1 MMYEL
6 RHRWRDGRTHVVFE
20 PLELLEKLA
29 ALIPPPRFNLV
40 RYHGVLAPGAR
51 RRAEVVP
58 SDSGAEDLQ
67 ITDVRIAGVHNL
79 DPFALGITHGLSR
92 WPVSLSSTS

>member
-1 MMYEL
+1 MNSGTAGATGG
-6 RHRWRDGRTHVVFE
+6 HTSSSSPWNCWGSS
-20 PLELLEKLA
+20 
-29 ALIPPPRFNLV
+29 PPSSHLPRFNLV

-67 ITDVRIAGVHNL
+67 LTDVRIAGVHNL
-79 DPFALGITHGLSR
+79 DPFALGITQGLSR

>member
-29 ALIPPPRFNLV
+29 ALVPPPPVQSRSIPWGL
-40 RYHGVLAPGAR
+40 GR

-67 ITDVRIAGVHNL
+67 LTDVRIAGVHNL
-79 DPFALGITHGLSR
+79 DPFALGITQGLSR
-92 WPVSLSSTS
+92 WPVSLGSTS